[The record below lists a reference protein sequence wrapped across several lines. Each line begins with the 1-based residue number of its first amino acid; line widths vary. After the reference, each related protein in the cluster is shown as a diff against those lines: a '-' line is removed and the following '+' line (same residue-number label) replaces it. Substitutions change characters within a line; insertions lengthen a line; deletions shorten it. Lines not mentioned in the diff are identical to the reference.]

1 MSLQIFTDASGT
13 TVDEQKTLV
22 KPHDCRSEFGDQSS
36 DFRYIFDDLQRS
48 SQCCGVE
55 SPLDYNGSF
64 WQRTETEYF
73 LDYERR
79 ALNTS
84 LDEDHVDIDETNHHH
99 SHDDEELDSEDLLLP
114 WSCCEVNFLRLQEEK
129 ERQQNEPEALANTIR
144 HRLQSKSQV
153 PYFHFDKSHL
163 VVRLWHWQ
171 KSNMFALSWQW
182 CTLDIARSGPKKPKK
197 GPGKLYKKVLCKHVT
212 FQGKDMYVCI
222 QKGGSS
228 QRSFAAAT
236 LQK

>member
-1 MSLQIFTDASGT
+1 MDASGNVIPMT
-13 TVDEQKTLV
+13 YDYYSRHAAYSFSNRAWIPLNY
-22 KPHDCRSEFGDQSS
+22 RSEFSDQSS

-48 SQCCGVE
+48 SRCCGVE

-99 SHDDEELDSEDLLLP
+99 PHDEEELDSEDLLLP
-114 WSCCEVNFLRLQEEK
+114 WSCCEVHFLRQEEEK
-129 ERQQNEPEALANTIR
+129 ERQQSEPEALANTIR

-153 PYFHFDKSHL
+153 DRVL
-163 VVRLWHWQ
+163 
-171 KSNMFALSWQW
+171 SNTPCL
-182 CTLDIARSGPKKPKK
+182 L
-197 GPGKLYKKVLCKHVT
+197 
-212 FQGKDMYVCI
+212 
-222 QKGGSS
+222 
-228 QRSFAAAT
+228 
-236 LQK
+236 